1 MLDVE
6 VAVLA
11 RISVQKL
18 EIATTKI
25 PDGGIFRMKQQR
37 NTDTG
42 FPRTMESHPVEP
54 EARSST
60 KQVDRRLKLACYNC
74 LLSRKLDQQLIMHSW
89 DPGSQMHL
97 SANREKSRLWEYLW
111 YIRTLVRYVCTVLTV
126 NRMHMYTYA
135 YTGMYV
141 CRRDDATCICLCT

>member
-97 SANREKSRLWEYLW
+97 SVCQSRKKSIVGIPMVHTYTGQVCMYGTYRESNAYVHICI
-111 YIRTLVRYVCTVLTV
+111 YRYVC
-126 NRMHMYTYA
+126 M
-135 YTGMYV
+135 
-141 CRRDDATCICLCT
+141 